1 MKGCAKRC
9 VRRNS
14 RYDDVVYVDS
24 TQDGVDA
31 DMLESGGPA
40 TDFELEHEARRLS
53 ERLAFLRHVGR
64 MWEQAALAWAEA
76 VTRIP
81 EAQIDGSLQA
91 NMRKHF
97 TEKELVDLT
106 LAIIAING
114 WNRLNISFRI
124 PAGFQF

>member
-1 MKGCAKRC
+1 MARC
-9 VRRNS
+9 K
-14 RYDDVVYVDS
+14 
-24 TQDGVDA
+24 
-31 DMLESGGPA
+31 L
-40 TDFELEHEARRLS
+40 L
-53 ERLAFLRHVGR
+53 
-64 MWEQAALAWAEA
+64 QAALVWAEA